1 MDYFLKK
8 EIDKLNGEKNAANVA
23 IESEKYMFERKLK
36 NGLGHEIIEALN
48 SPPKP
53 NWWLGLKIKVKRW
66 ILKRK

>member
-8 EIDKLNGEKNAANVA
+8 EIDKLNSEKNAINAT
-23 IESEKYMFERKLK
+23 IESEKYIFERKLK
-36 NGLGHEIIEALN
+36 DGLGREIIETLN

-53 NWWLGLKIKVKRW
+53 NWWLGLKVKIKRW